1 MGFKVN
7 TSFLRF
13 LTMGAVGV
21 HSTIE
26 YLRQRGF
33 EPIELERYCGSNKI
47 WMTKV
52 KRLRLPD
59 LLCVRTGLRFEVRA
73 KSTLKVRM
81 SDAPNNADRRW
92 DAGLR
97 DDDVVAF
104 VACNQDGEEIAVFGS
119 PVFFQVGD
127 LRASLDTTKLGPPK
141 SAAEGAERD
150 REWRSTVPLQDG
162 EILEVTPDRII
173 TALASGRRQTYKLS
187 GKVAYVQA
195 GDHFVGSASIIAGAV
210 PRLAPLA
217 AARTRTWEPLENL
230 LAPNAVDRYAAAK
243 ATPHR
248 VAKAADAQTVLL
260 AAVERETDDRVALE
274 MAASAAILGS
284 DVGLERIVATVWNHD
299 RTDLRMEAVLIL
311 TEIGNA
317 MAARELK
324 RVATSEGFKGEELR
338 QAATWGM
345 GKAGCKAYE
354 QLVDLLG
361 DGDDAVALHAIAAF
375 GPDVPEDVVRSL
387 VGVLQGN
394 DARSRA
400 AASEALRLIGSEA
413 VLRSLVAAAQEWTA
427 PNPWV
432 LATLGRLEPATVR
445 AALADHPL
453 LAAVEPVLALG
464 PGENWVTS
472 SEVAEDLHFLLQ
484 QNVG

>member
-26 YLRQRGF
+26 HLRERGF

-52 KRLRLPD
+52 KRLRLAD

-92 DAGLR
+92 DTGLR

-104 VACNQDGEEIAVFGS
+104 VACNQDGERIDVFGS

-127 LRASLDTTKLGPPK
+127 LRASVDTTELGPPK
-141 SAAEGAERD
+141 SATEGAERD
-150 REWRSTVPLQDG
+150 REWKSTVPSQDG
-162 EILEVTPDRII
+162 EVMEVAPDRII
-173 TALASGRRQTYKLS
+173 TALASGRRQTYKLG
-187 GKVAYVQA
+187 GKVAYVHA
-195 GDHFVGSASIIAGAV
+195 GDRFVGNASIIAGAI

-217 AARTRTWEPLENL
+217 EAHARTWDPLETL
-230 LAPNAVDRYAAAK
+230 AAPNAVDRYAAAK
-243 ATPHR
+243 AIPYRAT
-248 VAKAADAQTVLL
+248 KATDVRAVLL
-260 AAVERETDDRVALE
+260 AAMGRETDDRVALE
-274 MAASAAILGS
+274 VAASAAVLGS
-284 DVGLERIVATVWNHD
+284 DVGFERIVATVWNHD
-299 RTDLRMEAVLIL
+299 RPDLRMEAVLIL

-317 MAARELK
+317 TAARELK
-324 RVATSEGFKGEELR
+324 RVATSENLKGEELR

-345 GKAGCKAYE
+345 GKAGCKAYAE
-354 QLVDLLG
+354 LVDLVG

-375 GPDVPEDVVRSL
+375 GPDVPDDVVRSL
-387 VGVLQGN
+387 VAMLEGEE
-394 DARSRA
+394 ARSRA
-400 AASEALRLIGSEA
+400 AASEALRLIGSET
-413 VLRSLVAAAQEWTA
+413 VLRSLIATAQNRAAA
-427 PNPWV
+427 NPWV
-432 LATLGRLEPATVR
+432 LATLGRLEPTTVR
-445 AALADHPL
+445 TALADHPL
-453 LAAVEPVLALG
+453 LQAVEPLLALG
-464 PGENWVTS
+464 PSENWLAL

-484 QNVG
+484 QNIG